1 MEGSIVAKVK
11 ENLICKV
18 LYGKRLLSP
27 LDLLPLPTTSE
38 CSAFAD
44 RRAKQIKKFY
54 EEVQEK
60 ILCQNVKYQW
70 QANKHKRPAK
80 FKEGDL
86 VWIHLRKERFLK
98 SQVGLGLIGFGIFFT
113 FLAVILFFDKGLL
126 ALGNIFWLTGV
137 GLLLGWQSTWKL
149 FTSNYKTH
157 LVMDTCYSS
166 LLFLLLQG
174 TGCFVLGL
182 FFLFVR
188 WPLVGMIL
196 EIYGCIALFGGFWP
210 TVKVFLFQIPVVGW
224 IIQYPLMVCYI
235 CYLSAQKLKL
245 LGYASIVIYK
255 L

>member
-11 ENLICKV
+11 RKF
-18 LYGKRLLSP
+18 
-27 LDLLPLPTTSE
+27 DLQ
-38 CSAFAD
+38 SAFVD

-60 ILCQNVKYQW
+60 ILCQNVKDQW

-86 VWIHLRKERFLK
+86 VWIHLRKE
-98 SQVGLGLIGFGIFFT
+98 QVGLGLIGFGIFFT

-137 GLLLGWQSTWKL
+137 ALLLGWQSTWKL
-149 FTSNYKTH
+149 FTSNYK
-157 LVMDTCYSS
+157 
-166 LLFLLLQG
+166 G

-224 IIQYPLMVCYI
+224 IIQYPLMCNAFRSNTITRIQTSYYNIEPVD
-235 CYLSAQKLKL
+235 
-245 LGYASIVIYK
+245 
-255 L
+255 